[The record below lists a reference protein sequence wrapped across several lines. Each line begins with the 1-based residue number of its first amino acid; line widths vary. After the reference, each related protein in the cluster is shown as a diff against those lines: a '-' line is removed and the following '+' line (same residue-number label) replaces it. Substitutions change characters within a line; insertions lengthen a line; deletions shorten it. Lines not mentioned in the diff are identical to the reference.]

1 MKTIYQ
7 PTQLS
12 TVLIETEHFLVKYT
26 IQFTAIPNKRIGEL
40 KIYTAPSVVFF
51 NK

>member
-12 TVLIETEHFLVKYT
+12 TVLIETERFLVKYI

-40 KIYTAPSVVFF
+40 KIYTESVVFF